1 MNYHA
6 IVILNKINLHGSVN
20 KKIDCR
26 LVLNSRFF
34 IPYSE
39 MPYTPRR
46 IYVEEIMSGIQERN
60 RVFGVSAWK
69 CIMGGQKGYYIK
81 VNFDGVKRII

>member
-1 MNYHA
+1 MNHHA
-6 IVILNKINLHGSVN
+6 IAILNVIDLQDGVN
-20 KKIDCR
+20 KKINSR

-46 IYVEEIMSGIQERN
+46 IYVEEIMNGIQERN
-60 RVFGVSAWK
+60 KGFGICAWK
-69 CIMGGQKGYYIK
+69 CIMNGQRGYYIK